1 MKIALDAVGG
11 DHGLTPN
18 IDGAVQAANAFG
30 VELVLV
36 GPEMAIR
43 AELSSRGIGPGDA
56 RFEVV
61 DAPDVVGMDE
71 EPASAC
77 RAKPRSSIMVCAE
90 LVAAGR
96 AGGMVSAGN
105 SGATMAA
112 VTLWHLKRIP
122 GVLRP
127 AIAVP
132 IPTTKGVTVLLD
144 AGANVD
150 CKPWHLVQFAMM
162 GSLLARHLYGIAN
175 PTVGLLTIGEEEG
188 KGNDLA
194 KEAFVQLRAS
204 GIDFAGAV
212 EGRDVPAGK
221 TDVVVC
227 DGFVGNVLIKT
238 MEGTA
243 AAVVNLLKA
252 ELTSSWRYKIPALA
266 LRGPFSRMKKK
277 MSPDEYGGAPLVG
290 VNGVVIVSHGSS
302 NARAIA
308 HAVRAAAKTA
318 ESGMVAALHAAMS
331 DAARDAEKR
340 EPAKI

>member
-11 DHGLTPN
+11 DHGLPPN
-18 IDGAVQAANAFG
+18 IDGAVQAATAFG

-36 GPEMAIR
+36 GPAEKIR
-43 AELSSRGIGPGDA
+43 AELSSRGIGAGDP

-61 DAPDVVGMDE
+61 DAPDAIAMDE
-71 EPASAC
+71 DPASAC
-77 RAKPRSSIMVCAE
+77 RAKPRSSVMVCGE

-96 AGGMVSAGN
+96 AAGMVSAGH

-132 IPTTKGVTVLLD
+132 VPTPKGVTILLD

-150 CKPWHLVQFAMM
+150 CKPWHLVQFATM
-162 GSLLARHLYGIAN
+162 GVLLARHAYGIAK

-188 KGNDLA
+188 KGNELV
-194 KEAFVQLRAS
+194 KEAFVQLKAS
-204 GIDFAGAV
+204 GLDFAGAV

-227 DGFVGNVLIKT
+227 DGFIGNVVIKT

-243 AAVVNLLKA
+243 AAVVNLLKG
-252 ELTSSWRYKIPALA
+252 ELTSKWKYKLPALA
-266 LRGPFSRMKKK
+266 LRGPFARMKKK
-277 MSPDEYGGAPLVG
+277 MSYDEYGGAPLVG
-290 VNGVVIVSHGSS
+290 VNGVVIICHGSS

-318 ESGMVAALHAAMS
+318 ESGLVAALHTALAS
-331 DAARDAEKR
+331 DAAAP
-340 EPAKI
+340 EPARL

>member
-18 IDGAVQAANAFG
+18 IDGALQAANAFG

-36 GPEMAIR
+36 GPEAAIR

-61 DAPDVVGMDE
+61 DAPDVVGMAE
-71 EPASAC
+71 EPAAAC

-90 LVAAGR
+90 MVGTGR
-96 AGGMVSAGN
+96 AAGMVSAGN

-112 VTLWHLKRIP
+112 VTLWHVKRIP
-122 GVLRP
+122 GILRP
-127 AIAVP
+127 AIAAP
-132 IPTTKGVTVLLD
+132 IPTAKGVTILLD

-162 GSLLARHLYGIAN
+162 GSLLAQHVYGIAN

-188 KGNDLA
+188 KGNDLV
-194 KEAFVQLRAS
+194 KEAFVQLKAS
-204 GIDFAGAV
+204 GLNFAGSV
-212 EGRDVPAGK
+212 EGRDIPAGK

-227 DGFVGNVLIKT
+227 DGFVGNVVVKT

-243 AAVVNLLKA
+243 AAVVGLLKA
-252 ELTSSWRYKIPALA
+252 ELTGSWRYKIPALA

-308 HAVRAAAKTA
+308 HAVRAAAKSA
-318 ESGMVAALHAAMS
+318 ESGFVAALREA
-331 DAARDAEKR
+331 AARDAGKP

>member
-1 MKIALDAVGG
+1 LKIALDAVGG

-30 VELVLV
+30 VELVLA
-36 GPEMAIR
+36 GPEAQIR
-43 AELSSRGIGPGDA
+43 AELSLRGIGPGDA

-71 EPASAC
+71 EPAGAC

-90 LVAAGR
+90 LVASGR
-96 AGGMVSAGN
+96 AAGMVSAGN

-112 VTLWHLKRIP
+112 VTLWHVKRIP
-122 GVLRP
+122 GILRP
-127 AIAVP
+127 AIACP
-132 IPTTKGVTVLLD
+132 IPTAKGVTILLD

-162 GSLLARHLYGIAN
+162 GSLLAKHVYGAKD
-175 PTVGLLTIGEEEG
+175 PSVGLLTIGEEEG
-188 KGNDLA
+188 KGNDLV
-194 KEAFVQLRAS
+194 KETFVQLKS
-204 GIDFAGAV
+204 HGLNFAGSV
-212 EGRDVPAGK
+212 EGRDIAAGK

-227 DGFVGNVLIKT
+227 DGFVGNVVIKT

-243 AAVVNLLKA
+243 AAVVSLLKQ
-252 ELTSSWRYKIPALA
+252 ELTSSWRYKLPALA
-266 LRGPFSRMKKK
+266 LRGPFTRMKRK

-308 HAVRAAAKTA
+308 HAVKAAAKSA
-318 ESGMVAALHAAMS
+318 ESGFVAALREAAAS
-331 DAARDAEKR
+331 EAGRP
-340 EPAKI
+340 EPAQI

>member
-18 IDGAVQAANAFG
+18 IDGAVQAATAFG
-30 VELVLV
+30 VELFLV
-36 GPEMAIR
+36 GPAEKIR
-43 AELSSRGIGPGDA
+43 AELSSRGIGAGDP

-61 DAPDVVGMDE
+61 DAPDVVAMDE

-77 RAKPRSSIMVCAE
+77 RTKPRSSIMVCGE

-96 AGGMVSAGN
+96 AAGMVSAGH

-132 IPTTKGVTVLLD
+132 IPTPKGVTLLLD

-150 CKPWHLVQFAMM
+150 CKPWHLVQFATM
-162 GSLLARHLYGIAN
+162 GVLLARHTYGIAK

-188 KGNDLA
+188 KGNELV
-194 KEAFVQLRAS
+194 KEAFIQLKAS
-204 GIDFAGAV
+204 GLDFAGSV
-212 EGRDVPAGK
+212 EGRDVPSGK

-227 DGFVGNVLIKT
+227 DGFVGNVLVKT

-252 ELTSSWRYKIPALA
+252 ELTSKWKYRLPALA
-266 LRGPFSRMKKK
+266 LRGPFARMKKK
-277 MSPDEYGGAPLVG
+277 LSYDEYGGAPLVG
-290 VNGVVIVSHGSS
+290 VDGVVIVCHGSS

-318 ESGMVAALHAAMS
+318 QSGMVAAL
-331 DAARDAEKR
+331 RDALAPR
-340 EPAKI
+340 AAVPEPA

>member
-36 GPEMAIR
+36 GPAERIR
-43 AELSSRGIGPGDA
+43 AELSSRGIGAGDP

-61 DAPDVVGMDE
+61 DAPDLIAMDE
-71 EPASAC
+71 EPAAAC
-77 RAKPRSSIMVCAE
+77 RAKPRSSIMVCGE

-96 AGGMVSAGN
+96 AAGLVSAGH

-132 IPTTKGVTVLLD
+132 IPTAKGVTILLD

-150 CKPWHLVQFAMM
+150 CKPWHLVQFATM
-162 GSLLARHLYGIAN
+162 GVLLARHAYGIEK

-188 KGNDLA
+188 KGNELV
-194 KEAFVQLRAS
+194 KEAFVQLKAS
-204 GIDFAGAV
+204 GLDFAGAV

-227 DGFVGNVLIKT
+227 DGFVGNVVVKT

-252 ELTSSWRYKIPALA
+252 ELTGSWRYKLPSLT

-277 MSPDEYGGAPLVG
+277 MNPDEYGGAPLVG
-290 VNGVVIVSHGSS
+290 VNGVVIICHGSS

-308 HAVRAAAKTA
+308 QAVRAAARAA
-318 ESGMVAALHAAMS
+318 ESGLVAALHGALSS
-331 DAARDAEKR
+331 DAAQETARL
-340 EPAKI
+340 

>member
-11 DHGLTPN
+11 DHGMTPN

-36 GPEMAIR
+36 GPAERIR
-43 AELSSRGIGPGDA
+43 AELSSRGIGAGDP

-61 DAPDVVGMDE
+61 DAPDLVAMDE
-71 EPASAC
+71 EPVSAC
-77 RAKPRSSIMVCAE
+77 RAKPRSSIMVCGE

-96 AGGMVSAGN
+96 AAGLVSAGH
-105 SGATMAA
+105 SGATLAA

-132 IPTTKGVTVLLD
+132 VPTARGVSILLD

-150 CKPWHLVQFAMM
+150 CKPWHLVQFAVM
-162 GSLLARHLYGIAN
+162 GTLLARHAYGIEK
-175 PTVGLLTIGEEEG
+175 PTVGLLTIGEEEN
-188 KGNDLA
+188 KGNELV
-194 KEAFVQLRAS
+194 KEAFVQLKAS
-204 GIDFAGAV
+204 GLDFAGAV
-212 EGRDVPAGK
+212 EGRDIPAGK

-227 DGFVGNVLIKT
+227 DGFVGNVVVKT

-252 ELTSSWRYKIPALA
+252 ELTGSWRYKLPSLT

-277 MSPDEYGGAPLVG
+277 MNPDEYGGAPLVG
-290 VNGVVIVSHGSS
+290 VNGVVIICHGSS

-318 ESGMVAALHAAMS
+318 ESGMVAALHSALASEAA
-331 DAARDAEKR
+331 AQETARL
-340 EPAKI
+340 

>member
-1 MKIALDAVGG
+1 LKIALDAVGG

-36 GPEMAIR
+36 GPAAQIR
-43 AELSSRGIGPGDA
+43 AELSARGVGEGDP

-61 DAPDVVGMDE
+61 EAPDVVGMDE
-71 EPASAC
+71 EPAAAC
-77 RAKPRSSIMVCAE
+77 RAKPASSVMVCAQ
-90 LVAAGR
+90 LVAAGKA
-96 AGGMVSAGN
+96 AGFVSAGN
-105 SGATMAA
+105 SGATMVAA
-112 VTLWHLKRIP
+112 LWHLKRVP
-122 GVLRP
+122 GILRP

-132 IPTTKGVTVLLD
+132 IPTPRGVTVLLD

-150 CKPWHLVQFAMM
+150 CKPWHLVQFAVM
-162 GSLLARHLYGIAN
+162 GELLARHLYGIPE

-188 KGNDLA
+188 KGNDLV
-194 KEAFVQLRAS
+194 KEAYPHLKTS
-204 GIDFAGAV
+204 GLNFLGSV

-243 AAVVNLLKA
+243 AAVVGLLKA
-252 ELTSSWRYKIPALA
+252 ELTSSWRYKLPALL
-266 LRGPFSRMKKK
+266 LRGPFARMKKK
-277 MSPDEYGGAPLVG
+277 MSYDEYGGAPLVG
-290 VNGVVIVSHGSS
+290 VNGVAIVCHGSS
-302 NARAIA
+302 NARAIS

-318 ESGMVAALHAAMS
+318 DSGYVALLREAS
-331 DAARDAEKR
+331 RRDAERDVAVKV
-340 EPAKI
+340 

>member
-36 GPEMAIR
+36 GPAEAIR
-43 AELSSRGIGPGDA
+43 AELSVRGIGPGDA

-61 DAPDVVGMDE
+61 DAPDRIGMDE
-71 EPASAC
+71 EPAAAC
-77 RAKPRSSIMVCAE
+77 RAKPRASVMVCAE

-96 AGGMVSAGN
+96 AAGMVSAGN
-105 SGATMAA
+105 SGATIAA
-112 VTLWHLKRIP
+112 VTLWHVKRIP

-132 IPTTKGVTVLLD
+132 IPTAKGVTVLVD

-150 CKPWHLVQFAMM
+150 CKPWHLVQFAVM
-162 GSLLARHLYGIAN
+162 GSLLARRVYGVEK
-175 PTVGLLTIGEEEG
+175 PVVGLLTIGEEEG
-188 KGNDLA
+188 KGNDLV

-204 GIDFAGAV
+204 GLDFAGAV
-212 EGRDVPAGK
+212 EGRDSPAGK

-227 DGFVGNVLIKT
+227 DGFVGNVVVKT

-243 AAVVNLLKA
+243 AAVVGLLKA
-252 ELTSSWRYKIPALA
+252 ELTGSWRYKLPALA
-266 LRGPFSRMKKK
+266 LRGPFSRMRKK
-277 MSPDEYGGAPLVG
+277 MSPDEYGGAPLLG
-290 VNGVVIVSHGSS
+290 VDGVVIVCHGSS
-302 NARAIA
+302 GARAIA

-318 ESGMVAALHAAMS
+318 ESGLVGALHKAIAS
-331 DAARDAEKR
+331 QTAPLESA
-340 EPAKI
+340 PN

>member
-18 IDGAVQAANAFG
+18 IDGAVQAVNAFG

-36 GPEMAIR
+36 GPEAQVR
-43 AELSSRGIGPGDA
+43 AELSKRGISAGDK
-56 RFEVV
+56 RYQVV
-61 DAPDVVGMDE
+61 HAPDVVEMSE
-71 EPASAC
+71 EPAAAC
-77 RAKPRSSIMVCAE
+77 RAKPRASVMVCAE
-90 LVAAGR
+90 LVKEGKAAGY
-96 AGGMVSAGN
+96 VSAGH
-105 SGATMAA
+105 SGATMVAA
-112 VTLWHLKRIP
+112 LWHLKRIP

-132 IPTTKGVTVLLD
+132 IPTVKGVTVLLD

-150 CKPWHLVQFAMM
+150 CKPWHLVQFATM
-162 GSLLARHLYGIAN
+162 GTLLARHLYGIAE
-175 PTVGLLTIGEEEG
+175 PTVGLLSNGEEDC
-188 KGNDLA
+188 KGNDLV
-194 KEAFVQLRAS
+194 KETFPHLKNS
-204 GIDFAGAV
+204 GLNFFGAV

-243 AAVVNLLKA
+243 AAVVGLLKA
-252 ELTSSWRYKIPALA
+252 EITAKWKYKLPALA
-266 LRGPFSRMKKK
+266 LRGPFARMKKK

-290 VNGVVIVSHGSS
+290 VNGVAIVSHGSS

-308 HAVRAAAKTA
+308 HALKAADKIARSGLVEHLRKSAEAEAAKEA
-318 ESGMVAALHAAMS
+318 QL
-331 DAARDAEKR
+331 D
-340 EPAKI
+340 KI